1 MTAGTDMKPFVAMVV
16 LSLATASVWARGLL
30 DAVAAGI
37 SSSRIS
43 FVVLLALFATA
54 RAHATAAGD
63 AMTWAVEHQQEAFEQ
78 VMPAAARY
86 GPNKPETTL
95 TVRSEGFEDRFD
107 FLLQITH
114 RENAAPTATVVLP
127 EGAPLVVQL
136 ARARLL
142 GAPTLEVALKTIR
155 LKNIAL
161 PPTVAKRLFYALMKT
176 CVPLRPQTGVFIH
189 REIYELSVVGWSDF
203 RLIISDDRDRTRS
216 PFGDVFREVKE
227 AIEKVDVTAQ
237 TLKFDA
243 QLYYKNQ

>member
-1 MTAGTDMKPFVAMVV
+1 MTAGTDMKPFVAMLV
-16 LSLATASVWARGLL
+16 LWLATASVWARGLL

-37 SSSRIS
+37 SSSRMS
-43 FVVLLALFATA
+43 FVVLLAVFAATA

-63 AMTWAVEHQQEAFEQ
+63 AMTWAVQHQQEAFDQ

-86 GPNKPETTL
+86 GPNKPETTV

-107 FLLQITH
+107 FLLQITR
-114 RENAAPTATVVLP
+114 RENAAP
-127 EGAPLVVQL
+127 
-136 ARARLL
+136 
-142 GAPTLEVALKTIR
+142 KTIR

-161 PPTVAKRLFYALMKT
+161 PPAVAKRIFYALMKT

-216 PFGDVFREVKE
+216 PFGDVFREVQE
-227 AIEKVDVTAQ
+227 AIEKVGVTAQ
-237 TLKFDA
+237 ALKFDA